1 LILTN
6 VSIGFIVDEGQYNT
20 ITNPIPNFNRNPYLN
35 KVVTKAQVLAGNPS
49 RSSLDLRQSEVLT
62 GAGNRFLL

>member
-1 LILTN
+1 MLTN